1 MESACSTGFP
11 PPASSRT
18 VSPVTT
24 AEHRR
29 LSEADAQQKKWRRW
43 GTYLSERQWG
53 TVREDYSER
62 GDAWGYFPFDDAHV
76 RAYRWGEDGLL
87 GLSDNRGLVCFSVAL
102 WNGKDP
108 ILKERLFGLSGP
120 EGNHGEDVKECYFYL
135 DATPTHSYA
144 HGLYKYPQRRF
155 PYEYLRQ
162 ANREAGR
169 DGSEIDLIDT
179 GIFDDDRYFDVDLVY
194 AKADVDDVLV
204 DVRVTNRGPDHA
216 KLTVLPTFFLRNTW
230 SWGEPELHPRFR
242 ADGAASLSMDHFHF
256 GALHVYFDSPDEVV
270 FTENESNKERLW
282 GSKSEGPHTKDAFH
296 RYVVHGQAHAV
307 SRVEGSKAAAV
318 HDVTLA
324 PGETR
329 RFRARMSAAPL
340 SAPFDDFDDV
350 QRLRRREADDFYTAV
365 LRKDLTA
372 DEKHVSRQA
381 LAGLLWTK
389 QFYHLD
395 INRWLRGD
403 PGQPVPPKA
412 RLKGRNS
419 GWGHLYNSEVVS
431 MPDKWEYPWYAAWD
445 TAFHAV
451 PLSLVDGE
459 LAKGQIAMFL
469 REWYMHP
476 NGQIPAYE
484 WSFSDVNPPVQAWA
498 ALRLYEMEVKRE
510 GKGDRAFLESVFHK
524 LMLNFTWWVNRK
536 DSQGHNVFEGG
547 FMGLDNIGV
556 FDRSSA
562 LPTGGRIEQADA
574 TSWMGMYCLDLLAI
588 ALELAKE
595 NSAYE
600 DVANKFLE
608 HFLYIAHAASR
619 RAGDGVGLWDEQ
631 DGFFYDV
638 LNLDG
643 DRIPLRV
650 RSMVGL
656 IPLYAVRVLDSNV
669 LARFPGFVRRMK
681 WFLKN
686 RPELAASVAHL
697 HVPGEGEEM
706 LLSLVSE
713 EQLRRV
719 LARML
724 DETEFL
730 SKHGVRALSRFHLDN
745 PYVFHVRG
753 QPHRVDYEPAESR
766 SFLFGGNS
774 NWRGPV
780 WFPVNFLLLESL
792 RKLHDFHGHRFR
804 VECPTGSGKMMHLGE
819 VADELARRLSTLFL
833 RDEGGTRPALGE
845 NQKAQRDAH
854 FRDHVLFYEY
864 FHAETGA
871 GLGAAHQTGWTA
883 LVATLLA
890 EAP

>member
-1 MESACSTGFP
+1 MP
-11 PPASSRT
+11 R
-18 VSPVTT
+18 VTT

-29 LSEADAQQKKWRRW
+29 LEEANSATKKWRRW

-53 TVREDYSER
+53 TVREDYSPG
-62 GDAWGYFPFDDAHV
+62 GDAWNYLPFDDAHV

-87 GLSDNRGLVCFSVAL
+87 GVSDNRGLVCFSVAL

-155 PYEYLRQ
+155 PYEHLREV
-162 ANREAGR
+162 NKKAGR
-169 DGSEIDLIDT
+169 DSSEIDLIDT
-179 GIFDDDRYFDVDLVY
+179 GIFDDDRYFDVDIVY
-194 AKADVDDVLV
+194 AKADVDDLLI
-204 DVRVTNRGPDHA
+204 DVRVTNRGPDA
-216 KLTVLPTFFLRNTW
+216 APLTVLPTFFARNTW
-230 SWGEPELHPRFR
+230 SWGEPEQHPRFTPS
-242 ADGAASLSMDHFHF
+242 AARRDAPALKMDHFHF
-256 GALHVYFDSPDEVV
+256 GELFVYFDAPDEVIL
-270 FTENESNKERLW
+270 TENESNKERLW
-282 GSKSEGPHTKDAFH
+282 GAKSEGPYTKDAFH
-296 RYVVHGQAHAV
+296 RYVIHGQEHAI
-307 SRVEGSKAAAV
+307 SRATGSKAAGV
-318 HDVTLA
+318 YKTTIG

-329 RFRARMSAAPL
+329 RFRARL
-340 SAPFDDFDDV
+340 STADLSHPFADFDA
-350 QRLRRREADDFYTAV
+350 QAEARKHEADEFYRAV
-365 LRKDLTA
+365 LRKDQTD
-372 DEKHVSRQA
+372 DERHVSRQA
-381 LAGLLWTK
+381 LAGVLWTK
-389 QFYHLD
+389 QFFHFD

-403 PGQPVPPKA
+403 PGQPKPPA
-412 RLKGRNS
+412 SRLEGRNS
-419 GWGHLYNSEVVS
+419 GWGHLFNSEVIS

-445 TAFHAV
+445 TAFHAL

-498 ALRLYEMEVKRE
+498 ALRLYEMEVKRH
-510 GKGDRAFLESVFHK
+510 GKGDRGFLESVFHK

-588 ALELAKE
+588 ALELAKD
-595 NSAYE
+595 NKAYE
-600 DVANKFLE
+600 DVANKFFE

-656 IPLYAVRVLDSNV
+656 IPLYAVRVLDAEV
-669 LARFPGFVRRMK
+669 IEQFPGFVRRMK

-686 RPELAASVAHL
+686 RPELAASVAHV
-697 HVPGEGEEM
+697 HIPGEGEDF

-730 SKHGVRALSRFHLDN
+730 SQHGVRALSRYHLDH

-780 WFPVNFLLLESL
+780 WFPVNFLILESL
-792 RKLHDFHGHRFR
+792 RKLHKFYGHRFR
-804 VECPTGSGKMMHLGE
+804 IECPTGSGHMMNLGE
-819 VADELARRLSTLFL
+819 VADEIARRLYTLFL
-833 RDEGGTRPALGE
+833 KGDDGHRPALGE
-845 NQKAQRDAH
+845 NEKAQNDPH

-864 FHAETGA
+864 FHAESGA

-883 LVATLLA
+883 LVANLLA

>member
-1 MESACSTGFP
+1 M
-11 PPASSRT
+11 
-18 VSPVTT
+18 TT

-29 LSEADAQQKKWRRW
+29 LGEADAQQKKWRRW

-53 TVREDYSER
+53 TVREDYSAG
-62 GDAWGYFPFDDAHV
+62 GDAWGYLPFDDAHT

-102 WNGKDP
+102 WNGQDP

-155 PYEYLRQ
+155 PYEELRRV
-162 ANREAGR
+162 NREAGR
-169 DGSEIDLIDT
+169 DAKEIDLVDT
-179 GIFDDDRYFDVDLVY
+179 GIFDEDRYFDVDIVY
-194 AKADVDDVLV
+194 AKADVDDVLI
-204 DVRVTNRGPDHA
+204 DVRVTNRGPEPA
-216 KLTVLPTFFLRNTW
+216 PLTVLPTFFVRNTW
-230 SWGEPELHPRFR
+230 SWGEPDVHPRFVV
-242 ADGAASLSMDHFHF
+242 DGPATLAMDHYHL
-256 GALHVYFDSPDEVV
+256 GELHVAFDGPDEVV
-270 FTENESNKERLW
+270 LTENESNKERLW
-282 GSKSEGPHTKDAFH
+282 GAKSEGPHTKDAFH
-296 RYVVHGQAHAV
+296 RYVVHGQGDAV
-307 SRVEGSKAAAV
+307 SRSAGSKAAAV
-318 HDVTLA
+318 HTVVLA

-329 RFRARMSAAPL
+329 RFRARL
-340 SAPFDDFDDV
+340 SSRAHAQPFGGFDET
-350 QRLRRREADDFYTAV
+350 QRLRKREADEFYDAV
-365 LRKDLTA
+365 LREGLT
-372 DEKHVSRQA
+372 DDQRHVSRQA
-381 LAGLLWTK
+381 LAGVLWTK

-403 PGQPVPPKA
+403 PGQPTPPA
-412 RLKGRNS
+412 SRLTGRNS
-419 GWGHLYNSEVVS
+419 GWGHLYNSEVIS

-451 PLSLVDGE
+451 PLSIVDPE
-459 LAKGQIAMFL
+459 LAKAQISIFL

-498 ALRLYEMEVKRE
+498 ALRLYQMEVKRHGE
-510 GKGDRAFLESVFHK
+510 GDRAFLESVFHK

-536 DSQGHNVFEGG
+536 DAQGHNVFEGG

-600 DVANKFLE
+600 DVANKFFE

-656 IPLYAVRVLDSNV
+656 IPLYAVRVLDTDV
-669 LARFPGFVRRMK
+669 IARFPGFMRRMK

-686 RPELAASVAHL
+686 RPELAATVAHV

-713 EQLRRV
+713 AQLRRV

-730 SKHGVRALSRFHLDN
+730 SQHGVRALSRFHLDH

-753 QPHRVDYEPAESR
+753 KPHRVDYEPAESR

-792 RKLHDFHGHRFR
+792 RKLHDFYGDRLR
-804 VECPTGSGKMMHLGE
+804 VECPTGSGRMMHLGE
-819 VADELARRLSTLFL
+819 VADELSRRLSTLFL
-833 RDEGGTRPALGE
+833 RDEGGARPALGE
-845 NQKAQRDAH
+845 HPKAQRDPH

-890 EAP
+890 ETGR